1 MKKQYFKPILENLI
15 KIRLIEEKIVD
26 EYPKQEMRCP
36 VHLSIGQ
43 EASSVGVCLNLKKN
57 DQIVLS
63 HRSHAAYLAKGGS
76 RKKMI
81 AELYGKKYG
90 TNFGKAGSMHLFD
103 KEKGVLASIPIVS
116 SGIPMAVGAALKFK
130 LKKLKNIA
138 VAFFGD
144 GSVEEG
150 IFYESV
156 NFAAAKKLPVFF
168 VCENNNY
175 SCYTNLNERQ
185 PKGLLKKIGI
195 PFNLKTTI
203 ANGKNAVE
211 IFNKSKRII
220 EEIRRNSNPQILLV
234 DCFRKYEHCGTNID
248 DGLGYRSQK
257 EIALGNKNC
266 PVEFIKKFS
275 IKKKIFT
282 KKFIF
287 DFEINEKKKIDKIF
301 LEVKRMRNHQMAS
314 KLKKIYA

>member
-1 MKKQYFKPILENLI
+1 MRKQYLKLILENLI

-43 EASSVGVCLNLKKN
+43 EATSVGVCLNLKKK

-63 HRSHAAYLAKGGS
+63 HRCHAPYLAKGGS
-76 RKKMI
+76 PKKMV
-81 AELYGKKYG
+81 AELYGKKNG

-130 LKKLKNIA
+130 LKKLKNIG

-150 IFYESV
+150 IFHESI
-156 NFAAAKKLPVFF
+156 NFASSKKIPVLF

-175 SCYTNLNERQ
+175 SCYTNLKERQ
-185 PKGLLKKIGI
+185 PKNLLKKIGI
-195 PFNLKTTI
+195 PFNVKTTI
-203 ANGKNAVE
+203 ADGKNAIE
-211 IFNKSKRII
+211 IFYKSKKII
-220 EEIRRNSNPQILLV
+220 EEIKRTSNPQILLV
-234 DCFRKYEHCGTNID
+234 NSFRKYEHCGTNID
-248 DGLGYRSQK
+248 DGLGYRTQK
-257 EIALGNKNC
+257 EILSGNKNC
-266 PVEFIKKFS
+266 PVKFIKNFL
-275 IKKKIFT
+275 IKNNIFT
-282 KKFIF
+282 KKFIL
-287 DFEINEKKKIDKIF
+287 DFETKEKKKIDKMF
-301 LEVKRMRNHQMAS
+301 LDVKRMKNHRMS
-314 KLKKIYA
+314 PTLKKIYA